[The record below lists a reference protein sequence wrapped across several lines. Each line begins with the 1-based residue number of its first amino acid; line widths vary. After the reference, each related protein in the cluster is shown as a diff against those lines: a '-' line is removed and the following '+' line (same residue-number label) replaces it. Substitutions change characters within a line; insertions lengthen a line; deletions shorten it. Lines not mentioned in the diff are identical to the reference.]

1 MTARALRL
9 PVLALVLCG
18 PSLAAE
24 SDTKG
29 PVPITG
35 NVPILCSIGTV
46 SASDNVFAV
55 GLLTDTSTGRLL
67 PNLSAPPR
75 VIAASYCNT
84 RSQISIAASP
94 MEAQSYTAA
103 PPDGFS
109 RIVDYTATASG
120 WTAAPASYMTGS
132 ATNPQATQLRNTAFG
147 GDITVS
153 VSAFQTNGGNDLRLV
168 SDDAYRGIVTVTLLA
183 VN

>member
-1 MTARALRL
+1 MKAISGTFFS
-9 PVLALVLCG
+9 LALAFAA
-18 PSLAAE
+18 PALAAE

-35 NVPILCSIGTV
+35 NVPILCSVGV
-46 SASDNVFAV
+46 VNGGDNVFAV

-84 RSQISIAASP
+84 RSQISIAATP
-94 MEAQSYTAA
+94 MEAQSYTAV
-103 PPDGFS
+103 PPAGFS
-109 RIVDYTATASG
+109 RTVDYTATASG
-120 WTAAPASYMTGS
+120 WTAAPASYATGAS
-132 ATNPQATQLRNTAFG
+132 SHPQAAQIRNTAFG

-153 VSAFQTNGGNDLRLV
+153 VSDFATNGGDGLRLV
-168 SDDAYRGIVTVTLLA
+168 SDDAYRGTVTVTLVA